1 MASKTPW
8 SSKIQCTLQ
17 AQVPELF
24 ERISSLVE
32 TIKKEGVKESQS
44 AAVSSNTQSPSVSQ
58 TTLNVTV
65 GDEEEII
72 LKILKK
78 AKHD

>member
-32 TIKKEGVKESQS
+32 AIKKEGVKESKEKS
-44 AAVSSNTQSPSVSQ
+44 EDKMETEKKESEKQ
-58 TTLNVTV
+58 TTATIRL
-65 GDEEEII
+65 GQDDE
-72 LKILKK
+72 LSVKVLKK
-78 AKHD
+78 QK